1 MDDQAARVRRV
12 RRTPDTTVPRPPQD
26 LLQRSLPPARPPR
39 SHSDADNRTLGQRAA
54 RPTGPHARP
63 MAATWLRRGRD
74 QPTNPKA
81 AERRPFLF
89 HKESNPMKS
98 MQDLRI
104 TLADRRLRIDAAA
117 EVGKLG
123 LKFDFEAG
131 NNVNGRSEML
141 ARRADLRRVVN
152 ALSQATRE
160 LLDSTPA
167 TKWSADD
174 QKSYDAKLNAVTYLH
189 TEIDLI
195 SNMIDLEEWTPNG
208 SSRAKHNAPELRD
221 SNGQRVGSVLTT
233 EMLAT
238 EHEIAARLNISNAGD
253 TNLGDFFR
261 GVAKMKSS
269 EGIRAALSEGT
280 DSAGGYTVPEV
291 LMPRILS
298 ALVPASS
305 LLTAG
310 ASLAVLG
317 TDAKTFTLAGVDS
330 IPTAAWRSEAG
341 AVAESDPAFRA
352 IVVTPRS
359 LAFRFKVSR
368 ELLQDS
374 PNIDEALQQ
383 AIAQAFAKEMDRAG
397 LRGTGTAPEI
407 RGLKNIS
414 GINTVTNGT
423 NGASP
428 TSYANFVSA
437 WQEIVSDNAPAPRA
451 AIMHPRDMA
460 KFANLADSTGQPLR
474 RPELLDTMRFV
485 QTSQIPTNLTVGSS
499 SDTSEIYVGDFSQFV
514 FFLREG
520 VSVQMLNELYAAT
533 GEIGFVCHAR
543 VDVAALYPQAFAL
556 VTGVRA

>member
-1 MDDQAARVRRV
+1 
-12 RRTPDTTVPRPPQD
+12 
-26 LLQRSLPPARPPR
+26 
-39 SHSDADNRTLGQRAA
+39 
-54 RPTGPHARP
+54 
-63 MAATWLRRGRD
+63 
-74 QPTNPKA
+74 
-81 AERRPFLF
+81 
-89 HKESNPMKS
+89 MKS
-98 MQDLRI
+98 MQDLRL
-104 TLADRRLRIDAAA
+104 TLADRKLRIDAAA

-131 NNVNGRSEML
+131 NNASNRSEML

-152 ALSQATRE
+152 SVSQAARD
-160 LLDSTPA
+160 LLDAKPA
-167 TKWSADD
+167 GKWDGDD
-174 QKSYDAKLNAVTYLH
+174 QKSYDAKLNALTYLN
-189 TEIDLI
+189 TEIELI
-195 SNMIDLEEWTPNG
+195 SNHIELEDFGNG
-208 SSRAKHNAPELRD
+208 RASSKHNAPELRD
-221 SNGQRVGSVLTT
+221 SNGVRVGSVLTT
-233 EMLAT
+233 EMLAS
-238 EHEIAARLNISNAGD
+238 ENEIAARLNIAHASGE
-253 TNLGDFFR
+253 NLGDFFR
-261 GVAKMKSS
+261 GVAGMKST

-310 ASLAVLG
+310 ANLAVLSG

-374 PNIDEALQQ
+374 PNIDEALRS

-414 GINTVTNGT
+414 GINAVTNGT

-437 WQEIVSDNAPAPRA
+437 WQEIVSDNAPAPTA

-460 KFANLADSTGQPLR
+460 KFANLADTTGQPLR
-474 RPELLDTMRFV
+474 RPDLLDSMRFI
-485 QTSQIPTNLTVGSS
+485 QTSQIPTNLTVGTST
-499 SDTSEIYVGDFSQFV
+499 DTSEIYVGDFSQFV